1 MHALYTVLW
10 YCALPLLPLRLWW
23 RGRKEPGYRAR
34 IGERFGRYRGDVPR
48 DVIWLH
54 AVSAG
59 EMRAAAPLVE
69 RLLRERPQT
78 RVLVTAMTAT
88 GREAATA
95 LYGERVIHAWLPYDL
110 PFAVARF
117 IARFA
122 PRAGIVMETEVWP
135 NLLRECARRA
145 VPVFLVNAR
154 LSQRSAAGYA
164 KLRSMARQ
172 SFARFAGVAAQTP
185 DDASRLTGL
194 GAHDVVVTGNLKFD
208 VEATTA
214 QAALADDLRARIGPR
229 PVFIAAATRDGEE
242 ALVVDAILASPLP
255 RNALTLIVPRH
266 PQRFEQVAAL
276 LRVRGCAFVRRSEA
290 AELPPGIAWML
301 GDSMGEMP
309 AYYANAGV
317 AFVGGS
323 LLPFGGQNLIEPI
336 ALGVPTIVGPHT
348 FNFADAANGAIAAG
362 AALRVDTAPQLAAAV
377 TALLQ
382 DGPRRAAMREHA
394 LAFHAAHRGAI
405 DRLWQWLAPQLPGAR
420 ATG

>member
-10 YCALPLLPLRLWW
+10 YCALPWLPLRLWW

-34 IGERFGRYRGDVPR
+34 IGERFGRYRGAAPR
-48 DVIWLH
+48 DVLWLH

-69 RLLRERPQT
+69 RLLREWPQAQI
-78 RVLVTAMTAT
+78 LVTAMTAT

-117 IARFA
+117 VERFA
-122 PRAGIVMETEVWP
+122 PRAGIVIETEVWP
-135 NLLRECARRA
+135 NLLRECERRA
-145 VPVFLVNAR
+145 MPVFLVNAR
-154 LSQRSAAGYA
+154 LSARSAAGYA
-164 KLRSMARQ
+164 KLGSMARRT
-172 SFARFAGVAAQTP
+172 FARFAGVAAQTP
-185 DDASRLTGL
+185 DDASRLRDL
-194 GAHDVVVTGNLKFD
+194 GAREVAVTGNLKFD
-208 VEATTA
+208 VEASSA
-214 QAALADDLRARIGPR
+214 QAAIADALRARIGQR

-242 ALVVDAILASPLP
+242 ALVIDAILSSPLP

-276 LRVRGCAFVRRSEA
+276 LRARGCAFVRRSDEGNVPA
-290 AELPPGIAWML
+290 NVAWML

-309 AYYANAGV
+309 AYYAIAGV

-348 FNFADAANGAIAAG
+348 FNFADAATGAIAAG
-362 AALRVDTAPQLAAAV
+362 AALRVATAPQLTAAV
-377 TALLQ
+377 ATLLQ
-382 DGPRRAAMREHA
+382 DDPGRAALRKHA

-405 DRLWQWLAPQLPGAR
+405 DRLWDWLAPQLPGVR

>member
-1 MHALYTVLW
+1 MQAIYTVLW
-10 YCALPLLPLRLWW
+10 YCAMPWLPLRLWW

-34 IGERFGRYRGDVPR
+34 IGERFGRYHGDAPR

-69 RLLRERPQT
+69 RLLRERPQMQ
-78 RVLVTAMTAT
+78 VLVTAMTAT
-88 GREAATA
+88 GSEAATA
-95 LYGERVIHAWLPYDL
+95 LYGERVVHAWLPYDV
-110 PFAVARF
+110 PYAVARF
-117 IARFA
+117 LRRFA

-154 LSQRSAAGYA
+154 LSARSAAGYA
-164 KLRSMARQ
+164 KLGTMARQ
-172 SFARFAGVAAQTP
+172 SFARFTGVAAQTP
-185 DDASRLTGL
+185 DDASRLREL
-194 GAHDVVVTGNLKFD
+194 GARGVTVTGNLKFD
-208 VEATTA
+208 VEALPA
-214 QAALADDLRARIGPR
+214 PAVADGLRARIGAR
-229 PVFIAAATRDGEE
+229 PVFVAAATRDGEE
-242 ALVVDAILASPLP
+242 ALVIDAVLASPLP
-255 RNALTLIVPRH
+255 DNALTLILPRH

-276 LRVRGCAFVRRSEA
+276 LRARGCAFVRRSEA
-290 AELPPGIAWML
+290 ADVPAAVAWML
-301 GDSMGEMP
+301 GDSMGEMA
-309 AYYANAGV
+309 AYYANASV

-348 FNFADAANGAIAAG
+348 LNFADAANGAIAAG

-382 DGPRRAAMREHA
+382 DGPRRAAMRDHA
-394 LAFHAAHRGAI
+394 RLFHATHRGAI
-405 DRLWQWLAPQLPGAR
+405 ERLWNWLAPQLPGA
-420 ATG
+420 